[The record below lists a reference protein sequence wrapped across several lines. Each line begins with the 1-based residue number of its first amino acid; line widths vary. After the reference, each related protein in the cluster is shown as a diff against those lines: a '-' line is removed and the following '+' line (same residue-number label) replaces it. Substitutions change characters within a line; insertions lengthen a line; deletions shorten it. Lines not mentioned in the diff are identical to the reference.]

1 MKRVLKSFFSLVLF
15 SILIMGCGGKPKVIS
30 GGAENNAAGGS
41 TGIFSDGGTMNSPN
55 QSPIP
60 SMSPDLHNVV
70 VEDAL
75 NTTKYVYLNVKEN
88 GKKFWIATLKQEV
101 EIGGSY
107 FYRGGLLKTK
117 FESKEHNRTFDTIYL
132 VSNITPANH
141 GNTETISDGGNIP
154 TETDK
159 KTGPRKIDVEGSV
172 KISEI
177 VANPQK
183 YAGKTIQISGEC
195 TKINPNIMGVNWIH
209 LKDGSRDDYDL
220 VITSD
225 VAVPEGH
232 VVTMTGTVALDKDF
246 GAGYRYEIILEGGKM
261 VR

>member
-15 SILIMGCGGKPKVIS
+15 SLLIMGCGNKPKVIS
-30 GGAENNAAGGS
+30 GETENNASGGS
-41 TGIFSDGGTMNSPN
+41 TGIFSEGSNMASPN

-60 SMSPDLHNVV
+60 AMSPDLHNVV

-75 NTTKYVYLNVKEN
+75 NTTKYIYLHVKEN

-101 EIGGSY
+101 EIGESY
-107 FYRGGLLKTK
+107 FYRGGLLKTN

-132 VSNITPANH
+132 VSSITPADH
-141 GNTETISDGGNIP
+141 GHTETLSDGGNTP
-154 TETDK
+154 TETAK

-172 KISEI
+172 KISAI

-209 LKDGSRDDYDL
+209 LKDGSQDEYDL

-225 VAVPEGH
+225 VLVPEGH
-232 VVTMTGTVALDKDF
+232 VVTMTGTVALNKDF